1 MAVRPRW
8 VAASMQSLSFWYLV
22 NQRSLFLNLI
32 DLIRWTM
39 RRTYPLLVDRQM
51 TALNAWASRAGQIG
65 NVAFPTN

>member
-39 RRTYPLLVDRQM
+39 RRTYLCSS
-51 TALNAWASRAGQIG
+51 TGK
-65 NVAFPTN
+65 